1 MKILSI
7 YTASEAT
14 PCFCYQAKVFA
25 VYPNSEVMITYIRG
39 EWVGKYFTKIREETK
54 HENS

>member
-7 YTASEAT
+7 YTASEAA

-25 VYPNSEVMITYIRG
+25 VYPNSEVMATYTRV
-39 EWVGKYFTKIREETK
+39 EWIGKYFTKIRAETK